1 MLADWTFLVRIP
13 PIQASIQIAQTNRMP
28 QSQVGKQIFQNWQ
41 RYVVLCGA
49 ANQSKIIDATNNS
62 RDVEASGG
70 CRGRWHVAPNG
81 LSPLQAVRCL
91 CASAAVHRPNPSQR
105 ELLAVH
111 GDSGMAVTRV
121 NDSFL
126 RFQSWSIWCNNFH
139 LTSFS

>member
-62 RDVEASGG
+62 RDVEASDG

-105 ELLAVH
+105 NAWPPVQVLD
-111 GDSGMAVTRV
+111 GGRRGRD
-121 NDSFL
+121 
-126 RFQSWSIWCNNFH
+126 QSWSIWCNNFH